1 MDSLPFLTAGLP
13 GIGGRM
19 KAQPDDFVV
28 EELPLYQP
36 SGEGQHTY
44 VLLEKS
50 GITTLEA
57 VRLMA
62 GALAVPPRAVGYAG
76 QKDARAVTRQTISI
90 DGVEPAQVEALA
102 LPGIE
107 ILSVSRHRNKLKL
120 GHLAGNRFTIR
131 VRAVPQNSL
140 PLAEAVLAA
149 LSLRGVPNYFGQ
161 QRFGMRQNT
170 HLLGWALLRGDDEDF
185 VIEYLG
191 RPHPGE
197 RPDSQAAR
205 AAIDAGDYDAALTQW
220 PNNLREERRVLAA
233 LVRHNIDVSRAVQVV
248 DRGMRRFYVS
258 AYQSYLFNR
267 LLAQRIQTFDRLEP
281 GDVAFIHASGGA
293 FVVQDPAAEQARAD
307 RFEISPSGPLF
318 GSKLLQAEGLPG
330 QREAAVLAESGLSL
344 AEFRLP
350 GAKLKGARRPFRV
363 PLADMQVSWDDGL
376 VLQFQ
381 LPPGSYAT
389 GVLREVMK
397 ND

>member
-1 MDSLPFLTAGLP
+1 MESLPFLTAELP

-19 KAQPDDFVV
+19 KAQLDDFVV

-36 SGEGQHTY
+36 SGEGQHIY
-44 VLLEKS
+44 VLLEKC
-50 GITTLEA
+50 GITTLET
-57 VRLMA
+57 VRLIA
-62 GALAVPPRAVGYAG
+62 GALGVPPRAVGYAG

-90 DGVEPAQVEALA
+90 DGVDPAQVEALA

-131 VRAVPQNSL
+131 VRAVPQDSL

-170 HLLGWALLRGDDEDF
+170 HLLGWALLRGDDEEF
-185 VIEYLG
+185 IREYLG
-191 RPHPGE
+191 RPHSAE
-197 RPDSQAAR
+197 RPDSQVAR
-205 AAIDAGDYDAALTQW
+205 AAIDAGDYDAALAQW
-220 PNNLREERRVLAA
+220 PHNLREERRVLAA
-233 LVRHNIDVSRAVQVV
+233 LVRHDLDVSRAVQVV
-248 DRGMRRFYVS
+248 DRGMRRFYLS

-267 LLAQRIQTFDRLEP
+267 LLSQRIQTVDRLEP

-293 FVVQDPAAEQARAD
+293 FIVQDPAAEQARAD

-318 GSKLLQAEGLPG
+318 GPKLLQAEALPG
-330 QREAAVLAESGLSL
+330 QREGDVLAESGLSL

-363 PLADMQVSWDDGL
+363 PLADVQIGWDDGL
-376 VLQFQ
+376 TLQFQ
-381 LPPGSYAT
+381 LSPGSYAT

>member
-1 MDSLPFLTAGLP
+1 MESLPFLTADLP

-19 KAQPDDFVV
+19 KAELDDFMVQ
-28 EELPLYQP
+28 EIPLYQP
-36 SGEGQHTY
+36 SGEGQHIY
-44 VLLEKS
+44 VLLEKR

-57 VRLMA
+57 VRLIA
-62 GALAVPPRAVGYAG
+62 CALGVPPRAVGYAG
-76 QKDARAVTRQTISI
+76 RKDARAVTRQTVSI
-90 DGVEPAQVEALA
+90 DGVDPAQVEALT
-102 LPGIE
+102 LPGIG

-120 GHLAGNRFTIR
+120 GHLAGNRFTIL
-131 VRAVPQNSL
+131 VRAVPQDSL

-170 HLLGWALLRGDDEDF
+170 HLLGWALLRGDNEEF
-185 VIEYLG
+185 VLEYLG
-191 RPHPGE
+191 RPHQGE

-205 AAIDAGDYDAALTQW
+205 AAVDAGNYDAALTQW
-220 PNNLREERRVLAA
+220 PNDLREERRVLAA
-233 LVRHNIDVSRAVQVV
+233 LVRHDLDVSRAVRVL
-248 DRGMRRFYVS
+248 DRGMRRFCVS

-267 LLAQRIQTFDRLEP
+267 LLAQRIQTVDRLEP

-293 FVVQDPAAEQARAD
+293 FIVQDPAADQPRAD

-318 GSKLLQAEGLPG
+318 GPKLLQGEGLPG
-330 QREAAVLAESGLSL
+330 QREREMLSESGLSL

-363 PLADMQVSWDDGL
+363 PLADVQIGWDDGL
-376 VLQFQ
+376 TLQFQ

-389 GVLREVMK
+389 EVLREVMK

>member
-1 MDSLPFLTAGLP
+1 
-13 GIGGRM
+13 
-19 KAQPDDFVV
+19 
-28 EELPLYQP
+28 
-36 SGEGQHTY
+36 
-44 VLLEKS
+44 
-50 GITTLEA
+50 
-57 VRLMA
+57 
-62 GALAVPPRAVGYAG
+62 VGYAG

-90 DGVEPAQVEALA
+90 DGVDPAQVEALT
-102 LPGIE
+102 LPGIG

-120 GHLAGNRFTIR
+120 GHLAGNRFTVR
-131 VRAVPQNSL
+131 VRAVPQDSL

-149 LSLRGVPNYFGQ
+149 LSLRGLPNYFGQ

-170 HLLGWALLRGDDEDF
+170 HLLGRALLRGDDDEF
-185 VIEYLG
+185 VLEYLG
-191 RPHPGE
+191 RPQQGE

-205 AAIDAGDYDAALTQW
+205 AAIDAGDYDAALSQW
-220 PNNLREERRVLAA
+220 PNDLREERRVLAA
-233 LVRHNIDVSRAVQVV
+233 LVRHDVNVSRAVRVL
-248 DRGMRRFYVS
+248 DRGMRRFCVS

-267 LLAQRIQTFDRLEP
+267 LLVQRIQTVDRLEP

-293 FVVQDPAAEQARAD
+293 FIVQDPAAEQSRAD

-318 GSKLLQAEGLPG
+318 GPKLLQAEALPG
-330 QREAAVLAESGLSL
+330 QREADMLADSGLSL

-350 GAKLKGARRPFRV
+350 GTKMKGARRPFRV
-363 PLADMQVSWDDGL
+363 PLADIQVSWDDGL

-389 GVLREVMK
+389 AVLREVMK

>member
-1 MDSLPFLTAGLP
+1 VDSLPFLTAGLP

>member
-1 MDSLPFLTAGLP
+1 MDSLPFLTADLA

-19 KAQPDDFVV
+19 KSELDDFIV

-36 SGEGQHTY
+36 SGEGQHAY
-44 VLLEKS
+44 VLLEKC

-57 VRLMA
+57 VRLIA
-62 GALAVPPRAVGYAG
+62 GALGVPPRAVGYAG

-90 DGVEPAQVEALA
+90 DGVDQAQVEALA
-102 LPGIE
+102 LPGIK

-131 VRAVPQNSL
+131 VRAVPQDSL

-149 LSLRGVPNYFGQ
+149 LCLRGVPNYFGQ

-170 HLLGWALLRGDDEDF
+170 HLLGWALLRGDDEEF
-185 VIEYLG
+185 ILEYLG
-191 RPHPGE
+191 RPHQGE
-197 RPDSQAAR
+197 RPDSQVAR

-248 DRGMRRFYVS
+248 DRGMRRFFLS

-281 GDVAFIHASGGA
+281 GDVAFIHTSGGA
-293 FVVQDPAAEQARAD
+293 FIVQDPAAEQARAD

-318 GSKLLQAEGLPG
+318 GTKLLQAEGLPG
-330 QREAAVLAESGLSL
+330 QREADMLAESGLSL
-344 AEFRLP
+344 AQFRLS

-363 PLADMQVSWDDGL
+363 PLADMKVSWDDGL

>member
-1 MDSLPFLTAGLP
+1 MEVLPFLTADLP
-13 GIGGRM
+13 GIGGLM
-19 KAQPDDFVV
+19 KAELDDFVV
-28 EELPLYQP
+28 EEVPLYQP
-36 SGEGQHTY
+36 AGEGQHTY
-44 VLLEKS
+44 VLLEKR

-57 VRLMA
+57 VRLIA
-62 GALAVPPRAVGYAG
+62 GALGVPPRAVGYAG

-90 DGVEPAQVEALA
+90 DGVDPAQVEALT
-102 LPGIE
+102 LPGIG

-120 GHLAGNRFTIR
+120 GHLAGNRFTVR
-131 VRAVPQNSL
+131 VRAVPQDSL

-149 LSLRGVPNYFGQ
+149 LSLRGLPNYFGQ

-170 HLLGWALLRGDDEDF
+170 HLLGQALLRGDDDEF
-185 VIEYLG
+185 VLEYLG
-191 RPHPGE
+191 RPQRGE

-205 AAIDAGDYDAALTQW
+205 AAVDAGDYDAALSQW
-220 PNNLREERRVLAA
+220 PNDLREERRVLAA
-233 LVRHNIDVSRAVQVV
+233 LVRHDVNVSRAVRVL
-248 DRGMRRFYVS
+248 DRGMRRFCVS

-267 LLAQRIQTFDRLEP
+267 LLVQRIQTVDRLEP

-293 FVVQDPAAEQARAD
+293 FIVQDPAAEQSRAD

-318 GSKLLQAEGLPG
+318 GPKLLQAEALPG
-330 QREAAVLAESGLSL
+330 QREADMLADSGLSL

-350 GAKLKGARRPFRV
+350 GTKMKGARRPFRV

-376 VLQFQ
+376 LLQFQ